1 MSDMMTAPELEFAPE
16 PPPKGVRIWMKDNL
30 FSTPASS
37 VMTILAFL
45 VVMFAYRG
53 LLGFIFDPGARW
65 DAVTFNMKLLMVQ
78 AYPSTDL
85 WRVWGSVGFIIVL
98 AAASFAVWN
107 IGGMAEPRN
116 VGRGL
121 MGFGGAVVVG
131 GLISPFSSSG
141 KIAWIVAGI
150 IFLAVGWTL
159 RTRTG
164 ARAKEPII
172 PIMSLIGIGMA
183 IIIAVIWT
191 VELPWPGRDDA
202 GTQIIVR
209 QAIAT
214 TTTGP
219 WTIIFALA
227 AIVYVLFRFIS
238 AKSSSGAIKGTITTL
253 WLLSFPVLLLI
264 VLRDPDLD
272 MSKVTTLYL
281 PTLVGFSVVGWLI
294 LAFVSRPK
302 TGELGRIIGALLLV
316 MSFVSFV
323 ISMPFA
329 IRFLLLALALFA
341 LAAPTFGGEG
351 AANRKYLLGW
361 IATVLF
367 TTAIAFV
374 VSSESLVDVPG
385 SFFLGG
391 LSLTIVLAFT
401 SIVLSFP
408 LGVILALG
416 RTSTMPVFR
425 LMSTTYIE
433 LVRGVPLITWLLV
446 AFLMLPVALPNGIE
460 IGGVMRA
467 IGAMTFF
474 SAAYLAENVRGGLQ
488 SIHSG
493 QREASKALGMSTL
506 QETVFITLPQAL
518 RAVIPAL
525 VGQVIALFKDTS
537 LVTIVGL
544 FDFLH
549 MARAV
554 IPAQSQ
560 PFSFLG
566 SIKWTLV
573 FAAIVYWMFT
583 FTFSRV
589 SQRLEKKLGVGER

>member
-1 MSDMMTAPELEFAPE
+1 MADVMTSPDLELAPE
-16 PPPKGVRIWMKDNL
+16 PPPKGVKIWTRDNL
-30 FSTPASS
+30 FSTPASG
-37 VMTILAFL
+37 VMTVLAFI
-45 VVMFAYRG
+45 VVVFAYRG
-53 LLGFIFDPGARW
+53 ILGFVFNPGARW

-78 AYPSTDL
+78 AYPSADL
-85 WRVWGSVGFIIVL
+85 WRVWFSVGFVFIL
-98 AAASFAVWN
+98 AAASFAWWR

-116 VGRGL
+116 VAKILIGIGVAAI
-121 MGFGGAVVVG
+121 GG
-131 GLISPFSSSG
+131 GLLGPFSTSG
-141 KIAWIVAGI
+141 KITWLVVGVVLTAAGW
-150 IFLAVGWTL
+150 AVRNL
-159 RTRTG
+159 TG
-164 ARAKEPII
+164 DRAKEPIV
-172 PIMSLIGIGMA
+172 PVMSAVGVGMLIL
-183 IIIAVIWT
+183 IALMWI
-191 VELPWPGRDDA
+191 VELPWPSRDA
-202 GTQIIVR
+202 EGNQIIIQ

-214 TTTGP
+214 TTTIP
-219 WTIIFALA
+219 WTIIFALT
-227 AIVYVLFRFIS
+227 AIVYVLFRLLG
-238 AKSSSGAIKGTITTL
+238 AKTSNSAIKGTLVTL
-253 WLLSFPVLLLI
+253 WLLSFPVLLLV
-264 VLRDPDLD
+264 VLRDPDID
-272 MSKVTTLYL
+272 TSKAVSLYL
-281 PTLVGFSVVGWLI
+281 PVFVGFSVIGWLL
-294 LAFVSRPK
+294 LAYVSRPK
-302 TGELGRIIGALLLV
+302 TGEIGRVIGAILLV
-316 MSFVSFV
+316 LAFVSFAFP
-323 ISMPFA
+323 MPFV
-329 IRFLLLALALFA
+329 IRFLLLSLALFT

-351 AANRKYLLGW
+351 AANRKFLIGW
-361 IATVLF
+361 VSTVLII
-367 TTAIAFV
+367 TVGALV
-374 VSSESLVDVPG
+374 VSSESLVKVPG

-408 LGVILALG
+408 LGVILALA
-416 RTSTMPVFR
+416 RTSTMPIFR
-425 LMSTTYIE
+425 LMATTYIE
-433 LVRGVPLITWLLV
+433 VVRGVPLITWLLV

-488 SIHSG
+488 SIHTG
-493 QREASKALGMSTL
+493 QTEAAKALGLTTL

-544 FDFLH
+544 FDLLH
-549 MARAV
+549 MARQV

-573 FAAIVYWMFT
+573 FAAVVYWMFT